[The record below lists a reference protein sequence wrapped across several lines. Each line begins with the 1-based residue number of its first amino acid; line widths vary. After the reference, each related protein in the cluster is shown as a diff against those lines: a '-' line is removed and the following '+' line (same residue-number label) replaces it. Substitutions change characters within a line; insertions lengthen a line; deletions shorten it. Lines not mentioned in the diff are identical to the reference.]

1 MNYYVFK
8 YTNKEGQEK
17 ELRLR
22 LTSGDAMEIEN
33 SKNVRIVEYLQQESM
48 TMIITMLR
56 HLNRWENKNF
66 SLTNAQNL
74 YDELIDSGMTM
85 KRILTE
91 IIYEALV
98 VSGFLEKGEWERMK
112 LALEKIEQ
120 EKEKMLQTI

>member
-1 MNYYVFK
+1 MNYYVFN

-22 LTSGDAMEIEN
+22 LTSGDAMELETARKVKIL
-33 SKNVRIVEYLQQESM
+33 EYLQEESM
-48 TMIITMLR
+48 TMIVTLLR
-56 HLNRWENKNF
+56 YLNKWENKNF
-66 SLTNAQNL
+66 SLNNAQQL

-85 KRILTE
+85 KKILTD

>member
-56 HLNRWENKNF
+56 YLNRWENKNF
-66 SLTNAQNL
+66 SLSNAQNL
-74 YDELIDSGMTM
+74 YDEF
-85 KRILTE
+85 
-91 IIYEALV
+91 EADLD
-98 VSGFLEKGEWERMK
+98 
-112 LALEKIEQ
+112 KIE
-120 EKEKMLQTI
+120 TSC